1 MKKEAA
7 CQRRSINRK
16 KSHCFILEV
25 IPEVKKKKKKVNLKG
40 FGLLNTV

>member
-7 CQRRSINRK
+7 CHRRSINRK

-25 IPEVKKKKKKVNLKG
+25 ISEVKKKKKANLKG
-40 FGLLNTV
+40 FGLLITV